1 MDLDLLVKILVSVG
15 SAASIGFGVWHFYV
29 PNRYRWYYY
38 IDAKAT
44 ELFIAIRAVNA
55 FFSLSLILFGVV
67 NILLVFGE
75 SSSAYSMIV
84 VLSATCILWV
94 TRVVFQGVYPQG
106 TINPVVRWGSLG
118 AFISVS
124 LCYAVS
130 LFVLLAQYFAGA

>member
-29 PNRYRWYYY
+29 PKRDKWYSY

-44 ELFIAIRAVNA
+44 ELFIAIRAVNV
-55 FFSLSLILFGVV
+55 FFSLSLVLFGVV

-75 SSSAYSMIV
+75 NSTYSLAVM
-84 VLSATCILWV
+84 LSATSILWV
-94 TRVVFQGVYPQG
+94 TRVVFQVVYPQG

-118 AFISVS
+118 AFVSVS

-130 LFVLLAQYFAGA
+130 LLIILTQRAASA

>member
-29 PNRYRWYYY
+29 PKKYRWYSY
-38 IDAKAT
+38 IDAGAT
-44 ELFIAIRAVNA
+44 ELFLAIRAVNA

-67 NILLVFGE
+67 NVLLVFGE
-75 SSSAYSMIV
+75 NSGTYSMAV
-84 VLSATCILWV
+84 VLSATSILWI
-94 TRVVFQGVYPQG
+94 TRVAFQVFYPQG
-106 TINPVVRWGSLG
+106 TINPVVRWGSLV

-130 LFVLLAQYFAGA
+130 LLIILAQYSISA

>member
-1 MDLDLLVKILVSVG
+1 MSLDLLKILVSFG

-29 PNRYRWYYY
+29 PKRYKWYSY

-75 SSSAYSMIV
+75 SSSPYSRIV
-84 VLSATCILWV
+84 VLSATCILWI
-94 TRVVFQGVYPQG
+94 TRVVVQVIYPQG
-106 TINPVVRWGSLG
+106 TINPVVRWGSLVT
-118 AFISVS
+118 FVSVS

-130 LFVLLAQYFAGA
+130 LLIILAQYSTNA